1 MEVKVLKRIQGIT
14 NVGNYL
20 KTNAGNIVFEHVTVV
35 YGENRN
41 GKSTLC
47 DILRSLSLNDPRL
60 IINRESIVLNKK
72 TNELSQKVE
81 ISFDEQKEL
90 VKFESKEWQS
100 LPPESSKLY
109 VFDHSF
115 IHRNVMTGNTYT
127 RENSE
132 NISGFILGEN
142 AQRFEELELKN
153 KELRDHRKELSNIE
167 IQLRNH
173 SINNI
178 EDFIASPLPNYT
190 IEDIDSEI
198 AAIEN
203 SLKNLS
209 IQASNTTQ
217 IIGRSQLESISNH
230 KDIKED
236 LDNINDCLS
245 SSIQS
250 VHDASKAIVKAHKQY
265 VEEPQSFDGWAVK
278 GIQHLKEDCPFC
290 GQELQHTALSLIES
304 YRTAFDNSFQNFIAQ
319 TKSKITKLQKKT
331 LISSTINDIH
341 EHHKR
346 NLMVLESYIEV
357 EIKNELGDLVLRL
370 INSLKSIEQLHLD
383 LFNTYIN
390 YTKEINSLLDTK
402 REIPY
407 EPLSSIDF
415 EMLINKVSDF
425 NTSIDQYNLIKDE
438 INKVLLRFK
447 KSQDLQSIQDK
458 EHTLSKNKAK
468 LLRDKKRIEL
478 DSYCMNYSSLKDKL
492 RKEKLSY
499 DQTKTKLELEQEV
512 FLDTYFDRINTLF
525 RRIGS
530 SNFEISR
537 TINRGGTK
545 TVYDIGVTFNGKEI
559 NRYKFNSLFSES
571 DRRAL
576 ALSIF
581 LSKIELLPEVDRKKA
596 ILVMD
601 DPVTSFDD
609 ERISNILQLLYQLK
623 SRVKQII
630 ITTHYKG
637 MASSVIKQFKDVK
650 VIKIVHKADGSH
662 LEPATKSEMKAT
674 AHDKA
679 YSEIMDFIEF
689 KTQDNK
695 IKLLRPFLEAEVK
708 SRYRH
713 HFKML
718 KLNDSNS
725 FGEHIKALKDNEI
738 ITPEIATSLEGY
750 KDSLNIPSHELLLH
764 SIDNCRAQAKDLMDF
779 IYSEL

>member
-20 KTNAGNIVFEHVTVV
+20 KTNAGNIVFDHVTVV

-72 TNELSQKVE
+72 TNELCQKVE
-81 ISFDEQKEL
+81 ISFDGQKEL

-142 AQRFEELELKN
+142 AQRFDELELKN

-167 IQLRNH
+167 IQLRYH

-178 EDFIASPLPNYT
+178 EEFIASPLPNYT
-190 IEDIDSEI
+190 IEDINSEI

-217 IIGRSQLESISNH
+217 IIGRSHLESISNH
-230 KDIKED
+230 RDIKQD

-278 GIQHLKEDCPFC
+278 GIQHLKKDCPFC

-319 TKSKITKLQKKT
+319 TKANITKLQKKT

-341 EHHKR
+341 EHNKR
-346 NLMVLESYIEV
+346 NLMVLESYTEDDV
-357 EIKNELGDLVLRL
+357 KKELGDSVSRL
-370 INSLKSIEQLHLD
+370 KNSLKIIEQLHLE
-383 LFNTYIN
+383 LYNTYIN

-402 REIPY
+402 REVPY

-415 EMLINKVSDF
+415 ETLINKVSNF

-438 INKVLLRFK
+438 INEILLRFK

-458 EHTLSKNKAK
+458 ECSLSKNKAK

-478 DSYCMNYSSLKDKL
+478 DKYCIDYSSLKDKI
-492 RKEKLSY
+492 RKEKLNY
-499 DQTKTKLELEQEV
+499 DQTKTELESEQEV
-512 FLDTYFDRINTLF
+512 FLDTYF
-525 RRIGS
+525 
-530 SNFEISR
+530 
-537 TINRGGTK
+537 
-545 TVYDIGVTFNGKEI
+545 
-559 NRYKFNSLFSES
+559 
-571 DRRAL
+571 
-576 ALSIF
+576 
-581 LSKIELLPEVDRKKA
+581 
-596 ILVMD
+596 
-601 DPVTSFDD
+601 
-609 ERISNILQLLYQLK
+609 
-623 SRVKQII
+623 
-630 ITTHYKG
+630 
-637 MASSVIKQFKDVK
+637 
-650 VIKIVHKADGSH
+650 
-662 LEPATKSEMKAT
+662 
-674 AHDKA
+674 
-679 YSEIMDFIEF
+679 
-689 KTQDNK
+689 
-695 IKLLRPFLEAEVK
+695 
-708 SRYRH
+708 
-713 HFKML
+713 
-718 KLNDSNS
+718 
-725 FGEHIKALKDNEI
+725 
-738 ITPEIATSLEGY
+738 
-750 KDSLNIPSHELLLH
+750 
-764 SIDNCRAQAKDLMDF
+764 
-779 IYSEL
+779 